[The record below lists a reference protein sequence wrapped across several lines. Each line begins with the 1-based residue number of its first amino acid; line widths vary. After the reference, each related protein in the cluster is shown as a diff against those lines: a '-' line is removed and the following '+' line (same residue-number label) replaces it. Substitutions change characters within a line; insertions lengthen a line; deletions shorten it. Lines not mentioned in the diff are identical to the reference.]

1 MAKRKDV
8 ELKHMKYQK
17 YLIESSMTRLI
28 ERGNGKPIKISTKK
42 SSTIFRTQIL
52 LRNLCRG

>member
-17 YLIESSMTRLI
+17 YLIESSMSRLI
-28 ERGNGKPIKISTKK
+28 ERGNGKSFADGQRVT
-42 SSTIFRTQIL
+42 
-52 LRNLCRG
+52 